1 MDNGVCIQP
10 QKIDDRVTKVRNQ
23 TAYTTYIVRVERNI
37 SSHFNVNR
45 DPLDIKQLDL
55 YAAIL
60 EKGHRSSQRQAVT
73 TQVLNGIAAQVMVK
87 LGRANAWVEVR
98 CIQIYVQTELEGK
111 LALLIGV

>member
-23 TAYTTYIVRVERNI
+23 TAYTTYIIRVERNI

-60 EKGHRSSQRQAVT
+60 EKGRQLLTNRTGRPAV
-73 TQVLNGIAAQVMVK
+73 AQ
-87 LGRANAWVEVR
+87 E
-98 CIQIYVQTELEGK
+98 
-111 LALLIGV
+111 